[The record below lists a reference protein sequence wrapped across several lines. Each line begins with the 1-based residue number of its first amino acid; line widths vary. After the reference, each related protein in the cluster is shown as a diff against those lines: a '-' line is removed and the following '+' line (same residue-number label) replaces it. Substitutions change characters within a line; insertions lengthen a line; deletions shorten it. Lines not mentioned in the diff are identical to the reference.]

1 MEYQQLKVKS
11 YLQSIRLIIYMSDI
25 MTYSHKY
32 NRFLP
37 RHTLLIGE
45 HVHTHF
51 QLQNNLQIKIAL
63 HLYKLIYVREK
74 DKIDFLYTC
83 LPIATVFF

>member
-1 MEYQQLKVKS
+1 
-11 YLQSIRLIIYMSDI
+11 MSDI

-45 HVHTHF
+45 HFHTHF
-51 QLQNNLQIKIAL
+51 QSQNNLQIKISSTSIQTYICSTERQNRL
-63 HLYKLIYVREK
+63 SLYLFNDRH
-74 DKIDFLYTC
+74 C
-83 LPIATVFF
+83 FFETNELN